1 MEEIVIGIA
10 PQITSQN
17 MEAWMANFF
26 YHTDNQWFTV
36 APVGIKT
43 IAAMLLTLAFHS
55 WKAGIG
61 KPQDKRD

>member
-1 MEEIVIGIA
+1 
-10 PQITSQN
+10 